1 MSRHL
6 QVARRILIGACAVFA
21 CVFANSSSTL
31 PALQGLITDERL
43 TELSGMTSVSY
54 NRKQLWAINDG
65 GHGNKLYA
73 INTKGGI
80 ERELAMPEISNFDIE
95 DLSAFRYRK
104 QQMLAIGDIGDN
116 GGVREV
122 RPIYIIDEPTAN
134 SDSINLRWT
143 VMFRFPDKRH
153 DSESLFV
160 DTKEGYIYLVN
171 KRTEPPVLYRVP
183 LKPEPGTVA
192 TAELIGVMPGV
203 KAVQY
208 DAAVKLSDNQSK
220 YATQPTSAAL
230 SCDRR
235 TLSLLTYTAIYHY
248 RRSKNQSW
256 KEAFAD
262 TLPIQIPLPPLP
274 QAEAISYSA
283 DCRHLYVGSE
293 RTPSPLWR
301 FKAPK

>member
-1 MSRHL
+1 MRRNL
-6 QVARRILIGACAVFA
+6 QITIRIFIAACAGFTGLSA
-21 CVFANSSSTL
+21 AASSTL
-31 PALQGLITDERL
+31 PALQGLITDARL

-65 GHGNKLYA
+65 GHGNKLYV
-73 INTKGGI
+73 ISTKGAI

-122 RPIYIIDEPTAN
+122 RPIYIIDEPSAT
-134 SDSINLRWT
+134 SDAIKLRWT

-153 DSESLFV
+153 DCESLFV
-160 DTKEGYIYLVN
+160 DTKEGFIYLVN
-171 KRTEPPVLYRVP
+171 KRTEPPILFRVP
-183 LKPEPGTVA
+183 LKPGAGTVA
-192 TAELIGVMPGV
+192 TAELIGIMPGAE
-203 KAVQY
+203 AVQY
-208 DAAVKLSDNQSK
+208 DPSIKLSENQSK

-248 RRSKNQSW
+248 RRRKNQSW
-256 KEAFAD
+256 KESFAD
-262 TLPIQIPLPPLP
+262 SLPTQIPLPPLP

-283 DCRHLYVGSE
+283 DCRYLYVGSE
-293 RTPSPLWR
+293 LTPSPLWR

>member
-1 MSRHL
+1 MNRKLQTTSRIFI
-6 QVARRILIGACAVFA
+6 ATCALIA
-21 CVFANSSSTL
+21 CVCATASSTL

-54 NRKQLWAINDG
+54 DRKQLWAINDG

-73 INTKGGI
+73 INTKGSI

-122 RPIYIIDEPTAN
+122 RPIYIIDEPSAN
-134 SDSINLRWT
+134 SDAINLRWT

-160 DTKEGYIYLVN
+160 DTKEGFIYLVN

-183 LKPEPGTVA
+183 LKPEAGTVA

-208 DAAVKLSDNQSK
+208 DATVKLSDNQSK

-248 RRSKNQSW
+248 HRRQNQSW
-256 KEAFAD
+256 KDAFAD
-262 TLPIQIPLPPLP
+262 TLPEQIPLPPLP

-283 DCRHLYVGSE
+283 DCRYLYVGSE

-301 FKAPK
+301 FKVPK